1 MENWTKMYRKILL
14 HLWIWI
20 SIDIIWL
27 LTIVAIDAK
36 NITKD
41 AKKQT
46 GIAKQ
51 TWEYFNIINDIINDE
66 IGNSAIAPLSIAS
79 NIRDFTINENVL
91 HLSDEKQCEN
101 EQNVLNLTSTNILK
115 KGKQEKEN
123 QKHLLGWK
131 N

>member
-1 MENWTKMYRKILL
+1 
-14 HLWIWI
+14 
-20 SIDIIWL
+20 
-27 LTIVAIDAK
+27 
-36 NITKD
+36 
-41 AKKQT
+41 
-46 GIAKQ
+46 
-51 TWEYFNIINDIINDE
+51 
-66 IGNSAIAPLSIAS
+66 LSIAS